1 MAKWTDGPVD
11 ATLKNEG
18 REPCEKENRSLSMLE
33 YMIGHDQQ
41 LPSLPKQCVKP
52 NLTKPNLED
61 LYGSMSRGE
70 HDHVCNTRTPLHYV
84 GIHGSCGP
92 VALAFLA

>member
-18 REPCEKENRSLSMLE
+18 REPCEKENRSLSMLD

-41 LPSLPKQCVKP
+41 LPSLPKQRVKP
-52 NLTKPNLED
+52 NQ
-61 LYGSMSRGE
+61 
-70 HDHVCNTRTPLHYV
+70 
-84 GIHGSCGP
+84 
-92 VALAFLA
+92 A

>member
-1 MAKWTDGPVD
+1 MINSYLPY
-11 ATLKNEG
+11 
-18 REPCEKENRSLSMLE
+18 LS
-33 YMIGHDQQ
+33 
-41 LPSLPKQCVKP
+41 SVS